1 MKHIRT
7 FENFLTESLNEDLP
21 DGIIRVFKTK
31 DMKDYIKDVPV
42 DNIKERG
49 KDIKVK
55 NYIVNTVVLKDGT
68 KGWIWSENE
77 NFED

>member
-77 NFED
+77 KFED